1 VLSNKSLI
9 IKSKNSLYCLTPYR
23 GKWIFVKAASDIVD
37 APVETGDTVYG
48 DELLLSY
55 SGIVLNNGDIKVA
68 STSRLIKVPN
78 FKFETENNSIYAINP
93 ILDAKKFLLT
103 KIDGINSLVPTNTNI
118 LGNYIKFRR
127 EGFIELYDEEGLVF
141 NSSNIARFL

>member
-1 VLSNKSLI
+1 MLSNKSLI
-9 IKSKNSLYCLTPYR
+9 LKTENSLYCLTLYR
-23 GKWIFVKAASDIVD
+23 GKWIFVKAVSDIVD

-55 SGIVLNNGDIKVA
+55 SGIVLNNGDINVA
-68 STSRLIKVPN
+68 STSSLKKVPY

-93 ILDAKKFLLT
+93 ILDARKFLLT
-103 KIDGINSLVPTNTNI
+103 KVDGINSLVPNNTNI
-118 LGNYIKFRR
+118 LGNYLKFRR
-127 EGFIELYDEEGLVF
+127 EGFMELYDEENLVF